1 MLRGFIFF
9 IADNSHLWP
18 ILRCDERKLRN
29 FQILEQGVLFLEK
42 EAAKLHWTKRR
53 WKEYKPRFF
62 DKVGSLFWLIFIW
75 HQMPLIS
82 WFIRVVPSIKTSI
95 DFSLIIVLWIIL
107 MSQLV
112 NFLIGIL
119 QHWSYRLK
127 SYVKASKYW
136 KTQYEIFFRPWN
148 GLFFKLLSFNRMIWP

>member
-1 MLRGFIFF
+1 MTYFKMQ
-9 IADNSHLWP
+9 WT
-18 ILRCDERKLRN
+18 EVKKLSDS
-29 FQILEQGVLFLEK
+29 GAGYTFLVK

-82 WFIRVVPSIKTSI
+82 WFIGVVPSIKTSI

-112 NFLIGIL
+112 NFLIGML
-119 QHWSYRLK
+119 QHRPYRLK
-127 SYVKASKYW
+127 SSVKALKIAFSKRNTSY
-136 KTQYEIFFRPWN
+136 FFRPSN
-148 GLFFKLLSFNRMIWP
+148 DLFFKLLSFNRMIWP